1 MNKIFFI
8 LFSSGFMLTGCNNAG
23 EKQSDEKT
31 AKADTLLEQV
41 MEGHNVGM
49 AKMNRLSKLQKE
61 TLRLADSIAQ
71 LPEKAQ
77 KAAVPYKSELDSL
90 LSGLQKAEYEMNKW
104 MEEFNYDSAK
114 QDAEKRIQYLADEK
128 IKVEQVKKSI
138 LETLEKADSVLKKF

>member
-1 MNKIFFI
+1 MNKLFFI
-8 LFSSGFMLTGCNNAG
+8 LLSSGCMVAGCNNAG

-61 TLRLADSIAQ
+61 TRRLADSIAQ
-71 LPEKAQ
+71 LPEKAR
-77 KAAVPYKSELDSL
+77 KAAAPYKSELDSL
-90 LSGLQKAEYEMNKW
+90 LNGLQKAEYEMNKW

-128 IKVEQVKKSI
+128 IRVEQVKKSI
-138 LETLEKADSVLKKF
+138 LESLEKADSVLKKF